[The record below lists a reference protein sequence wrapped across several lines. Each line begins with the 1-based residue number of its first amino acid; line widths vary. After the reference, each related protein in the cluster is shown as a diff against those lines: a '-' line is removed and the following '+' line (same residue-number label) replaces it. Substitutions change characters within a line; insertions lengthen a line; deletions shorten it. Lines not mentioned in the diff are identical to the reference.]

1 MRTMKKGFTLIE
13 LLVVVAIIGI
23 LAAVGTPIFQGFMA
37 TAKINATKEN
47 HVRAKDM
54 ISAYVA
60 KCSTGTSTI
69 ALKTSSTTAFTNI
82 ACSSSAGALAQSFAS
97 HFTNDGWKNPY
108 TSSVSAVTY
117 RNGNPAK
124 GGTYLYYSGT
134 NTITVKSNI
143 SNEAGANIYVD
154 NSVLKE

>member
-1 MRTMKKGFTLIE
+1 MKTTKKGFTLIE

-47 HVRAKDM
+47 HTRAKDM
-54 ISAYVA
+54 VAAYVA

-69 ALKTSSTTAFTNI
+69 ALKTNSTTAFANI
-82 ACSSSAGALAQSFAS
+82 ACSSSAGTLAQSFAS

-108 TSSVSAVTY
+108 ASSTSAVTY
-117 RNGNPAK
+117 KNGNPAK
-124 GGTYLYYSGT
+124 GGTFLYYSGS
-134 NTITVKSNI
+134 TITIKTNI
-143 SNEAGANIYVD
+143 SNEAGANIYLD